1 VTNEFTALAAATKL
15 TPEALAV
22 ELGVSLSTIARYKA
36 GRTQKMASAV
46 VDKLRALGTQA
57 AAS

>member
-1 VTNEFTALAAATKL
+1 MSLH
-15 TPEALAV
+15 AV